1 MLNKSPHGTLVIS
14 SLGNVSSMQL
24 SLLEDNS
31 GQVSRE
37 PVDLTD
43 LVRIRGHIGQN
54 NERYEHGTYN
64 VIHMFCSMTYSL
76 RQVVNGNNEAKLSFL
91 SKNAADARR
100 SMTKQSG

>member
-1 MLNKSPHGTLVIS
+1 
-14 SLGNVSSMQL
+14 MQL

-64 VIHMFCSMTYSL
+64 VIQMFCSMTYSL
-76 RQVVNGNNEAKLSFL
+76 RQVVNGNNEANLAFYQRML
-91 SKNAADARR
+91 QMQDAV
-100 SMTKQSG
+100 